1 MAATTVGFFW
11 HPPVTPAAPLRPI
24 SGTTWFHS
32 RFIVSMIANAVMPRK
47 KARAMGVQALRSRAD
62 AKAADLAP
70 IIKELRAAGKTSLR
84 AIAAGLNDSGVP
96 TARGGKW
103 SSAQMMRMLER
114 LDPFREE
121 EAAA

>member
-11 HPPVTPAAPLRPI
+11 HPPVMPADPLRPI

-62 AKAADLAP
+62 AKAARSRSDHQ
-70 IIKELRAAGKTSLR
+70 RATGGRENESAGHCGR
-84 AIAAGLNDSGVP
+84 I
-96 TARGGKW
+96 
-103 SSAQMMRMLER
+103 E
-114 LDPFREE
+114 
-121 EAAA
+121 